1 MTDYL
6 NPNAYIPSVLV
17 NKGELTITEIF
28 NLAPPSTYGVKILG
42 FIDKIDK
49 QLNNRNSNNFL
60 NHYSYVVN
68 WLVLP
73 QYYYTRISGYHQ
85 MINFIRLINSNN
97 IFTQLAVLY
106 KQYFQ
111 YTSNYNVMISRGNRQ
126 QCYGYPVK
134 GNQTIITYQSFAD
147 NFHLFKTINFT

>member
-6 NPNAYIPSVLV
+6 NPNAYIPSVLA

-126 QCYGYPVK
+126 QCYGYPAK